1 MDDLSRATRALAL
14 AARSSARAAGERDLT
29 LAQFRVLALV
39 DGGDERSSLLAE
51 RLAVAKPTITAVVDG
66 LVERGLLVREPVAG
80 DRRAIRVALTSN
92 GRAAL
97 EAAHDAM
104 STVLDRIL
112 DHAEDRGAII
122 DALADLDNALTAR
135 MEARIRGQMQS

>member
-1 MDDLSRATRALAL
+1 VDDLSRAARALAL
-14 AARSSARAAGERDLT
+14 AARALERAAGERDLT

-39 DGGDERSSLLAE
+39 DEGDERSSLLAE

-80 DRRAIRVALTSN
+80 DRRSIRVALTPD

-97 EAAHDAM
+97 AAAHDAM
-104 STVLDRIL
+104 SAVLDRIL
-112 DHAEDRGAII
+112 DHAEDRDGIVV
-122 DALADLDNALTAR
+122 ALADLDNALTAR
-135 MEARIRGQMQS
+135 MEARIRGQVQA